1 MMHAPG
7 DRTAAITAAATR
19 VGASV
24 QSVLAHGVL
33 LEHVAHRRS
42 NLRAF
47 GDTDQRA
54 GDLKRTSLFP
64 ERLHDDGRS
73 GLRFR
78 VPLAVA
84 DFQTDRENTAGELT
98 GGSEV
103 PIRLDPWERDP

>member
-1 MMHAPG
+1 MISRAALGHRRGVRAV
-7 DRTAAITAAATR
+7 RT
-19 VGASV
+19 GAQCPSG
-24 QSVLAHGVL
+24 A
-33 LEHVAHRRS
+33 VAHRRS

-47 GDTDQRA
+47 GDSDQRA

-84 DFQTDRENTAGELT
+84 DFQTDRENIAGELT
-98 GGSEV
+98 GRGEV
-103 PIRLDPWERDP
+103 PIRLDPWERNP